1 MSLRALV
8 AAELSLSAFLAVACT
23 SCGGSPE
30 HSAGTGTGEGGT
42 GSSLGGGA
50 TGVDGGVGTTGDD
63 ADRDAEGS
71 GDASGNPGS
80 GSPTDAAPPLSDG
93 SIVDGAHGCQALVV
107 QAGTKVEGTSADTF
121 TWYDNQ
127 CLARTASL
135 LRNDAADAFNE
146 HGGYLRSLSYQAAG
160 ATRTIRGTGANGWQG
175 FGYIVTHYENGSDEV
190 DTQSVGGTYSTLLA
204 GRHHAIHEFKWDIKP
219 GGTVHVTAHWMFL
232 TGRANPLFAITF
244 DSSSTTAGTVV
255 ADTRSPY
262 GDLAWDNGTSGDVS
276 GDAWGDSHK
285 FTTTGAGPVTQ
296 TSPWDYTPLNTIPY
310 DYEWSTPT
318 DSEMGLVATLSWA
331 SRIAGG
337 DYFGGGL
344 ESLWGTKGTNLL
356 TDIPNSEWP
365 FQLNQYELPSETKSH
380 RVAWGATFGAVG
392 SASYTA
398 FGQKL
403 SGYPYQSYSVFVVLG
418 THGTSAVGAQVA
430 DLEATQGVSLSAT
443 RGTVATDGVG
453 GPGRTDKVTFPQAGF
468 DPIYAAWTL
477 DAASNAATVAFNAG
491 AATVANPLFEIRG
504 YTASAAPATVSYA
517 GRPLVADVDYFATV
531 DTAGQRLW
539 LTLNQT
545 VTGSGTLAI
554 N

>member
-1 MSLRALV
+1 M
-8 AAELSLSAFLAVACT
+8 
-23 SCGGSPE
+23 
-30 HSAGTGTGEGGT
+30 
-42 GSSLGGGA
+42 
-50 TGVDGGVGTTGDD
+50 
-63 ADRDAEGS
+63 
-71 GDASGNPGS
+71 
-80 GSPTDAAPPLSDG
+80 
-93 SIVDGAHGCQALVV
+93 
-107 QAGTKVEGTSADTF
+107 
-121 TWYDNQ
+121 
-127 CLARTASL
+127 
-135 LRNDAADAFNE
+135 
-146 HGGYLRSLSYQAAG
+146 QAA
-160 ATRTIRGTGANGWQG
+160 T
-175 FGYIVTHYENGSDEV
+175 
-190 DTQSVGGTYSTLLA
+190 
-204 GRHHAIHEFKWDIKP
+204 
-219 GGTVHVTAHWMFL
+219 
-232 TGRANPLFAITF
+232 
-244 DSSSTTAGTVV
+244 
-255 ADTRSPY
+255 
-262 GDLAWDNGTSGDVS
+262 TSGA
-276 GDAWGDSHK
+276 AWRVCGE
-285 FTTTGAGPVTQ
+285 Q
-296 TSPWDYTPLNTIPY
+296 
-310 DYEWSTPT
+310 
-318 DSEMGLVATLSWA
+318 
-331 SRIAGG
+331 
-337 DYFGGGL
+337 
-344 ESLWGTKGTNLL
+344 KGTNLL